1 MATEETTYSL
11 DLADGAYEA
20 EIRAYDELEQFTS
33 ANVSVTMDG
42 QAPQSFRIVSPASE
56 SVSTSADT
64 TISWEASADAGTGI
78 DHYSLYLNNEEHTEI
93 AFDKVSYELKDL
105 EEGSYDVEIRAYDGS
120 DNETIASAISFTVD
134 TQGPVWVG
142 AVAPSIKDVTFN
154 TVITLGTISW
164 NAVGNTEDLDHYT
177 VHIAAKTAAGMIKM
191 AEAVTETT
199 EIIYTTTVPEVA
211 ISDYF
216 KNGKYEGYIV
226 AHDAYGNYSESERF
240 EFEINVPLPTIT
252 EVLIDG
258 LRVEKGSRISQLPE
272 IKVIFEEANSDI
284 GIDSESLWVQVDD
297 SQAKSMVLGQASK
310 AQAAG
315 ETNIYEASLKLD
327 VLTEGEHSVTV
338 SVSDPAGNQSEQSIA
353 GLIVVASDTLLGQLR
368 GNYPNPFSPS
378 VKGEPT
384 KIAYDLFQD
393 ADIEV
398 LIYNVT
404 GRLIRKLSAASGSK
418 TGQVGDG
425 GAQGYNEVTWDGQDE
440 SGNIVAN
447 GVYIY
452 MLVKQGE
459 KTPLVKGQMAVLD

>member
-1 MATEETTYSL
+1 
-11 DLADGAYEA
+11 
-20 EIRAYDELEQFTS
+20 
-33 ANVSVTMDG
+33 
-42 QAPQSFRIVSPASE
+42 
-56 SVSTSADT
+56 
-64 TISWEASADAGTGI
+64 
-78 DHYSLYLNNEEHTEI
+78 
-93 AFDKVSYELKDL
+93 
-105 EEGSYDVEIRAYDGS
+105 
-120 DNETIASAISFTVD
+120 
-134 TQGPVWVG
+134 
-142 AVAPSIKDVTFN
+142 
-154 TVITLGTISW
+154 
-164 NAVGNTEDLDHYT
+164 EDLDHYT